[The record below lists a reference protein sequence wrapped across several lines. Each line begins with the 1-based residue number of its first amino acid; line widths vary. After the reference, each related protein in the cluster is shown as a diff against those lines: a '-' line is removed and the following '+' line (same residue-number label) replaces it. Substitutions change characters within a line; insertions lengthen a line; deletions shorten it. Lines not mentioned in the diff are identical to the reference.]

1 MLSSV
6 RAAIIIDI
14 SNCIMTQPQD
24 DVISEQLYFVV
35 SAPYNLCLTPYH
47 QFVLQSHLDQ
57 KLTSSHGGI
66 IQYKA
71 WSHTERQL
79 VVSFWKGSD
88 SHCWMN
94 TVFLGNAQESKVYKM
109 HI

>member
-57 KLTSSHGGI
+57 KLTSSYGGI

-79 VVSFWKGSD
+79 VVSF
-88 SHCWMN
+88 
-94 TVFLGNAQESKVYKM
+94 
-109 HI
+109 